1 MRSTNKLSPLDITRL
16 NDTGRYADGGGL
28 YLQVTRWERDGQEWT
43 TKAWLFRFMLNGRA
57 REMGLGSL
65 DTFSLKEARL
75 RARAQRQLLADGIDP
90 LERRKHGQ
98 TAAKLEA
105 ARTITF
111 KDAAERYIAAHRA
124 GWKNLKHG
132 EQWGSTLETYAYP
145 IVGSMPVASIDTALV
160 MKVLQQPV
168 KVGKDTVPFWNGK
181 VETASRVRGRI
192 ENILDWARVQGMR
205 NGENV
210 ASWKGHLD
218 KLLPARSRVASVV
231 HQAAM
236 PWQQVPAYMGQLR
249 DRADI
254 SARALEFTILTW
266 ARTSEAILATWD
278 EIDFE
283 ERVWTRPAE
292 HMKAKLEHRVPLSER
307 AIQILKALPR
317 EEGNPHVFLGAV
329 KGKGLS
335 NMAMLQLLKGT
346 HPDLTVHGFRS
357 AARDWAGESTSFP
370 HDICE
375 MALAHVRENKVHGAY
390 QRGELLTKRRKLMDA
405 WASYCA
411 KPASSGNVRELKR
424 A

>member
-145 IVGSMPVASIDTALV
+145 IIGSMPVASIDTALV

-254 SARALEFTILTW
+254 SARALEFT
-266 ARTSEAILATWD
+266 
-278 EIDFE
+278 
-283 ERVWTRPAE
+283 
-292 HMKAKLEHRVPLSER
+292 
-307 AIQILKALPR
+307 
-317 EEGNPHVFLGAV
+317 
-329 KGKGLS
+329 
-335 NMAMLQLLKGT
+335 
-346 HPDLTVHGFRS
+346 
-357 AARDWAGESTSFP
+357 
-370 HDICE
+370 
-375 MALAHVRENKVHGAY
+375 
-390 QRGELLTKRRKLMDA
+390 
-405 WASYCA
+405 
-411 KPASSGNVRELKR
+411 
-424 A
+424 